1 VKTYIFGKLNKN
13 GFMKYTT
20 LLFLFLSFF
29 FIRCS
34 NAQEKE
40 PLKLIST
47 SIEMTPFSTG
57 YINAK
62 GDTVIPIG
70 KYVYCYTEVFDKIAV
85 VLPKDRK
92 EFFAIDRNEK
102 ELFVV
107 LSTDNGPDYIKDGM
121 FRIKINNKIGFA
133 NMQGNIIIKPI
144 YDFALPFENGY
155 AKVNSGGHIKHDI
168 EYQSIEGGKWGL
180 INTKGQY
187 ILQPIY
193 DRIYD
198 IHSDK
203 VKVLENGIKKE
214 INIPK

>member
-1 VKTYIFGKLNKN
+1 MKNLKLL
-13 GFMKYTT
+13 TIIV
-20 LLFLFLSFF
+20 LLFS
-29 FIRCS
+29 INCTKGS
-34 NAQEKE
+34 DNDK
-40 PLKLIST
+40 LKLIS
-47 SIEMTPFSTG
+47 MTKEIAPYTTG
-57 YINAK
+57 YINSK
-62 GDTVIPIG
+62 GDTIIPIG

-180 INTKGQY
+180 INTKGHY